1 VLIPSLAPVVLRSVQ
16 FQSHL
21 RFAEMVFGYI
31 YWLASSFVIIVKHK
45 PPSCTF
51 VMATRLKSPLPVP
64 LPLPLPLQ
72 LVGSQSQQL
81 RWGQLGA
88 RLGGATGCGG
98 GRVVGLGERDTT
110 RHGRQPTHRPGIRF
124 ALVLVVVYL
133 RACSVGWAWQASDRL
148 GGDRRA
154 CHDTTRTCV
163 GSTHFHRTCRRRR
176 RLPHRSLV
184 RLTGA
189 MRQIWRLGQGP
200 SADAGHA
207 RGGAARSMSKRLGYG
222 SFFLSCCPIS
232 GCRAARTVSC

>member
-1 VLIPSLAPVVLRSVQ
+1 MLIPSLAPVVLRSVQ

-51 VMATRLKSPLPVP
+51 VIATRLKSPLPVP

-133 RACSVGWAWQASDRL
+133 RACRL
-148 GGDRRA
+148 GMA
-154 CHDTTRTCV
+154 
-163 GSTHFHRTCRRRR
+163 
-176 RLPHRSLV
+176 
-184 RLTGA
+184 
-189 MRQIWRLGQGP
+189 GQ
-200 SADAGHA
+200 
-207 RGGAARSMSKRLGYG
+207 R
-222 SFFLSCCPIS
+222 
-232 GCRAARTVSC
+232 